1 MGHSGQWFWP
11 RPNYMGQPKLA
22 SGPIP
27 SRGRCPWHTAGS
39 GLAGTG
45 LPAARSSSVT
55 RWTGLR
61 GRPWRRLTGGG
72 HPRWQGSSG
81 GEPVAAARASGRG
94 VTGVVGEVRGTDVEL
109 EEVEAGV
116 ESAEGGPSAWR
127 RCRGEEDRTRGAAVT
142 WRGTPDHGSARH
154 HSGTKSTRAATKAAP
169 GAAAQALGCGGPMH
183 RRRPR
188 QAEQRSG

>member
-1 MGHSGQWFWP
+1 
-11 RPNYMGQPKLA
+11 MGQPKLA

-45 LPAARSSSVT
+45 LLAARCDGEAARSSSAT

-61 GRPWRRLTGGG
+61 GRPGRRLTGGG
-72 HPRWQGSSG
+72 HPRRRRSSG
-81 GEPVAAARASGRG
+81 GEPVAAARTSGRG

-109 EEVEAGV
+109 EEVKAGA
-116 ESAEGGPSAWR
+116 EPAEGEPSAWSAVAAKKTAR
-127 RCRGEEDRTRGAAVT
+127 AAVT
-142 WRGTPDHGSARH
+142 WRGTPDHGSARW
-154 HSGTKSTRAATKAAP
+154 HSRTKSTRAATKAAP
-169 GAAAQALGCGGPMH
+169 GAAARALRCGGPMR